1 MKIHFALATLA
12 TIMISTQ
19 QPVVADSQV
28 FDKPLFLMVFDKT
41 CHAWCEKVRPM
52 VKELRDQYADQID
65 FGELDITQEVL
76 QTSKKEAKQLGVLEL
91 LPDFGDQVPCC
102 AVCAKKRTDI
112 IKELAG
118 PKTKDE
124 YEKLV
129 KLALSKK

>member
-1 MKIHFALATLA
+1 MALVAT
-12 TIMISTQ
+12 MTQ
-19 QPVVADSQV
+19 QPVAAETQS

-52 VKELRDQYADQID
+52 VKELREQYADQID

-76 QTSKKEAKQLGVLEL
+76 AKSKQEAKQLGVLEL